1 MDSMCIRIILADDHV
16 ITRSGLK
23 ALLCGDG
30 RFDVCGEASSG
41 REAVKLCSEL
51 KPDVV
56 VMDISMPD
64 LNGMEATR
72 QILNSMPS
80 TRVIALSMHAHR
92 RYISGMLKAGA
103 SGYLLK
109 SCPFD
114 ELVNAITTVVENKTY
129 LSPSIS
135 ETVVKD
141 YLSKSSGEQIAQEN
155 DLTSREREV
164 LQLIAEGIST
174 KDIAKKLFVS
184 ESTVNTHRRQIMEK
198 LNIFSIAKLTKY
210 AIQEGLTLLEG

>member
-1 MDSMCIRIILADDHV
+1 MDSICIRIILADDHV

-23 ALLCGDG
+23 ALLQGDS

-72 QILNSMPS
+72 QILSAMPS

-114 ELVNAITTVVENKTY
+114 ELINAITTVVENKTY

-141 YLSKSSGEQIAQEN
+141 YLSKSSGEQIAQDN